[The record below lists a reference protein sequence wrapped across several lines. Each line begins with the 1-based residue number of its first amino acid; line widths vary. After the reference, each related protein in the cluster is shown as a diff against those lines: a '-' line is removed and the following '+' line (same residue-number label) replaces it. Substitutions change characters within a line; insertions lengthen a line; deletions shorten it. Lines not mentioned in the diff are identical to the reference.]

1 MTLTSTA
8 VRDIPPIRHDEA
20 MGLAAAEYQRF
31 GALLHDLAPG
41 DWTTATVCDRW
52 DVRAVAAHVLGA
64 AEACASSRENVHQM
78 RLGHQVQRQLRDAA
92 HPVLTMRPGRQKCR
106 LSHGG

>member
-20 MGLAAAEYQRF
+20 MGLAAAEYQRL

-41 DWTTATVCDRW
+41 GWTTATVCAP
-52 DVRAVAAHVLGA
+52 VPAGHAMFFP
-64 AEACASSRENVHQM
+64 EN
-78 RLGHQVQRQLRDAA
+78 
-92 HPVLTMRPGRQKCR
+92 
-106 LSHGG
+106 